1 MNPKANTKKEK
12 GFVLNPE
19 INYKKAGKKKQ
30 INRKAK
36 QNFPKETSKKLKLKP
51 NIEKKNKKH
60 TQIFTWM
67 LYQAKSVFQSQP
79 FKKMHWFPDWTTSS
93 TSLLPHKNKN
103 NSNKEKNPFY
113 RKPVQS
119 ATMHASSSP
128 KHSTISLIDFI
139 NYQKI
144 RIDP

>member
-51 NIEKKNKKH
+51 NIERKKTKN
-60 TQIFTWM
+60 TPNFY
-67 LYQAKSVFQSQP
+67 LDA
-79 FKKMHWFPDWTTSS
+79 
-93 TSLLPHKNKN
+93 LPG
-103 NSNKEKNPFY
+103 
-113 RKPVQS
+113 Q
-119 ATMHASSSP
+119 
-128 KHSTISLIDFI
+128 ISLSISAV
-139 NYQKI
+139 
-144 RIDP
+144 